1 MKISCPVF
9 QPPFSVCYRFFAEG
23 PEYRSA
29 AWVNNR
35 EGSVAVQFKRLLCV
49 VVAGL
54 FVGPTTPLGAQDTAA
69 VSKTADTVVQG
80 DAPTVVPAQ
89 PAPAAPAAR
98 RADIAAQLGFIDVLP
113 ARSHDRIRAD
123 QDDARSDEREAEAEY
138 AHHLDAKERTK
149 AMVEVK
155 KREISTLDARR
166 KLAEKS
172 KEEADK
178 VMLKAEKK
186 DAERHKQLLERR
198 VQLHDAEA
206 DRAKSAK
213 ALADA
218 TRRALELEMQLA
230 NRRAERART
239 GGLEPVA
246 TRRYDALIAELE
258 RKVLDAQRKRAEAQR
273 QLADKDVSIAKRRLD
288 LHKAQV
294 VAAGR

>member
-1 MKISCPVF
+1 MF
-9 QPPFSVCYRFFAEG
+9 QPPFSVCYRFFGEG

-35 EGSVAVQFKRLLCV
+35 EGSVAVQFKRLLSV

-54 FVGPTTPLGAQDTAA
+54 LVGPLTPLGAQDTAA

-80 DAPTVVPAQ
+80 YPTVVPAQ

-98 RADIAAQLGFIDVLP
+98 RADIAVQLGFIDVLP

-123 QDDARSDEREAEAEY
+123 QDDARSDEREAAAEY
-138 AHHLDAKERTK
+138 AYHLDAKERTK

-230 NRRAERART
+230 NRLGERARM
-239 GGLEPVA
+239 GGLDPVA
-246 TRRYDALIAELE
+246 ARRHDALIAELE

-294 VAAGR
+294 ATAGR